1 MKALTVILSIFIF
14 SISQLQSQSSK
25 QVFGQVFNQDG
36 EILIGATVQWENTT
50 IGTVTDEHGNFWLPK
65 MDTTASLQIQYVG
78 YEPVLIQM
86 FPHEDS
92 AFIKIEGIN
101 QLATIEVSEHRQDN
115 FTSTLHPMNLESITS
130 CELKKAACCNLA
142 ESFETSGSVDVM
154 KQDAVTSASEIQILG
169 LRGIYSQLLIE
180 KRPAYTGLGSPL
192 ALEYV
197 PGTWVEG
204 IQVSKGT
211 STVQNGPQSMTGQIN
226 IEMVKPHRDKP
237 FFLNL
242 FGATTERGEINL
254 HLNKRWNK
262 TLSSGLILHGSTTQ
276 GKFDRNND
284 TFLDQPLK
292 NTLTGLWRNIYEG
305 SSFYSQLNVQ
315 ALYDD
320 RTGGQIIPD
329 NEANPENYY
338 RIRQENRRVD
348 VFGKFGY
355 FGFEKPETSAALIY
369 GGSLHDT
376 KNVFGRTNYNGTQ
389 RNLYTN
395 LLYST
400 FIGTTDH
407 KLNVGASYQYDQ
419 YEEFLNDTDFSRK
432 ETMPG
437 VFGEYVYGGQK
448 FGLIAGLRADHLR
461 VNGPRGGQPD
471 LTKTFLTPRLNLK
484 YNFSDKSIFR
494 LSGGRGVRSA
504 QFLSEN
510 IAVMA
515 SNRLFV
521 VTDNLGIEDAWNVG
535 LNYTQNFKLKGRSAS
550 LVVDLYRTEFVN
562 QVVMDM
568 ESEHGRVLF
577 YNLDGK
583 SYSNSLLVMGSWA
596 PYKGFDM
603 KLAYKLNDVR
613 VTFQGDLRQRP
624 MVAPHRALATLNY
637 ETPGEKWMFNTNIQ
651 YTGWQR
657 FAETGHL
664 PSTIEEGRYFRG
676 YSPAYVLLNAQVTRR
691 FKHWEIYV
699 GGENLTDY
707 RQERA
712 IIDWQNPF
720 GEHFDA
726 MQVWGPLV
734 GARGYAGLRLWLD

>member
-1 MKALTVILSIFIF
+1 MKALTIILSIIIS
-14 SISQLQSQSSK
+14 SISGLQAQSSK
-25 QVFGQVFNQDG
+25 QLVGKIFNQDG
-36 EILIGATVQWENTT
+36 ETLIGATVHWEGTN
-50 IGTVTDEHGNFWLPK
+50 IGTVTDENGNFSLQK
-65 MDTTASLQIQYVG
+65 MDTAASLQIQYVG
-78 YEPVLIQM
+78 YEPVLIRM

-101 QLATIEVSEHRQDN
+101 LLETIEVNEHRQDN
-115 FTSTLHPMNLESITS
+115 FTSTLDPINMESITS

-154 KQDAVTSASEIQILG
+154 KQDAVTSATEIQILG

-226 IEMVKPHRDKP
+226 IELVKPHRDKP

-242 FGATTERGEINL
+242 FGATTERGEVNL

-262 TLSSGLILHGSTTQ
+262 TLGSGLILHGSTTQ
-276 GKFDRNND
+276 GKFDRNDD

-292 NTLTGLWRNIYEG
+292 NTLTGIWRNIYEG
-305 SSFYSQLNVQ
+305 SSFYSQFNVQ
-315 ALYDD
+315 ALYDE

-329 NEANPENYY
+329 HEANPENYY
-338 RIRQENRRVD
+338 RIRQENRRLD

-389 RNLYTN
+389 RNFYTN

-407 KLNVGASYQYDQ
+407 KLNVGASYQYDK

-437 VFGEYVYGGQK
+437 VFGEYVFGGQK

-550 LVVDLYRTEFVN
+550 FVVDLYRTEFVN

-596 PYKGFDM
+596 PFKGFDM

-664 PSTIEEGRYFRG
+664 PSGIEEGQYFKG

-707 RQERA
+707 RQEHA

-720 GEHFDA
+720 GPHFDA

-734 GARGYAGLRLWLD
+734 GARGYAGLRMWLD